1 MVFGKTSLMYEQVQ
15 LGDPEGISIDEEL
28 LKNTLDKQASSDQKT
43 TQILSQTKTAIS
55 LMGRPREGVHHTPGA
70 ISTGAA
76 LVLLLVTRS
85 STKPVN
91 FLHIGHECNLPVSR
105 RRLQRYVNRAA
116 QETKIGFYQ
125 QVDNDM
131 ATATDLT
138 TRDMHIA
145 KFYVYIRYS
154 VVMKSTSWTKIYLS
168 LAKTQQGQLS
178 LNLPDIHLSLINPLV
193 CQMKVLFG
201 RLLSESLG
209 LLPFSSREVNS
220 WAI

>member
-1 MVFGKTSLMYEQVQ
+1 
-15 LGDPEGISIDEEL
+15 
-28 LKNTLDKQASSDQKT
+28 
-43 TQILSQTKTAIS
+43 
-55 LMGRPREGVHHTPGA
+55 MGRPREGVHHTPGA

-138 TRDMHIA
+138 TRDMQDCWDKSLLGTVSWSILPS
-145 KFYVYIRYS
+145 FTYISGIQSWWSQPVGQRYIWVWPKHS
-154 VVMKSTSWTKIYLS
+154 RDSFHSI
-168 LAKTQQGQLS
+168 
-178 LNLPDIHLSLINPLV
+178 
-193 CQMKVLFG
+193 CQIFTY
-201 RLLSESLG
+201 
-209 LLPFSSREVNS
+209 P
-220 WAI
+220 